1 CSSLQVFGR
10 AVSRVGKLKKEVLL
24 NSRVGQRHNLIELC
38 LLRSTSQLQLCTN
51 QRKRLLSQELF
62 GSVLRRIIPVVFI
75 VDDVD
80 SRSCSLTIWSLNLL
94 TNSRAGRVLMVY
106 STIGKSLEFLHGR
119 KLTLGF
125 VFVREEQHI
134 DAVRHVVRGNS
145 YTFEVVLIANLN
157 TSLYE
162 SITTHV

>member
-1 CSSLQVFGR
+1 
-10 AVSRVGKLKKEVLL
+10 
-24 NSRVGQRHNLIELC
+24 
-38 LLRSTSQLQLCTN
+38 
-51 QRKRLLSQELF
+51 
-62 GSVLRRIIPVVFI
+62 
-75 VDDVD
+75 
-80 SRSCSLTIWSLNLL
+80 
-94 TNSRAGRVLMVY
+94 
-106 STIGKSLEFLHGR
+106 GR

-162 SITTHV
+162 SITTHVYVFSAWTNMDCTIVEGAGVFDGLNSNTLWDNCQRFKPAIMHLLLMLHIAS

>member
-1 CSSLQVFGR
+1 IRPFISFVFS
-10 AVSRVGKLKKEVLL
+10 VDEV
-24 NSRVGQRHNLIELC
+24 N
-38 LLRSTSQLQLCTN
+38 
-51 QRKRLLSQELF
+51 
-62 GSVLRRIIPVVFI
+62 
-75 VDDVD
+75 
-80 SRSCSLTIWSLNLL
+80 SRSCFLTIWCLNLL
-94 TNSRAGRVLMVY
+94 TNSRTERVLMVY